1 MANNNESKLDLEN
14 KVEFPLTRTNF
25 MMMAASALLIIVG
38 FLLMLGPS
46 TTADAFNPD
55 IFSTRRIIVGPAISF
70 IGFIAMAVAIIY
82 RNKKA

>member
-1 MANNNESKLDLEN
+1 MANNKESKLDLES

-25 MMMAASALLIIVG
+25 VMMAVSALLIIAG

-55 IFSTRRIIVGPAISF
+55 IFSARRIIVGPAISF
-70 IGFIAMAVAIIY
+70 IGFIAMAIAIIY
-82 RNKKA
+82 RKK